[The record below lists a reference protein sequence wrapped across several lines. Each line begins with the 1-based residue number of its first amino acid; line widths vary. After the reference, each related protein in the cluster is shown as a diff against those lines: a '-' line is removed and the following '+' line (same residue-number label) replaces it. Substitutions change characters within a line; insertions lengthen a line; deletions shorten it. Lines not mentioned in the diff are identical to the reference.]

1 MLASG
6 DQSKRDNAWQL
17 AEKAVER
24 SMPKLRGEL
33 TDRETSPNY
42 VRTYLPVSRGLGEM
56 GAPAN
61 FRE

>member
-1 MLASG
+1 MASA
-6 DQSKRDNAWQL
+6 DESERENAWQL

-33 TDRETSPNY
+33 TDRETSRNY
-42 VRTYLPVSRGLGEM
+42 VRTCLPVSRGPGEM
-56 GAPAN
+56 GVPAK